1 MEKVDENIKKWS
13 EMFDKYIEIESNSTM
28 LLIKINELKNNI
40 NKIIGKQNED
50 DVIFY
55 KSMLDNSYFYLFNS
69 FKIRKIKF
77 QKDITNIFNKI
88 DTSNKFE
95 DINKP
100 NFMLLMKDYRKV
112 VDDYETAKK
121 QSSLLAWIK
130 DEKLN
135 NFNDIENDML
145 ETMNYH
151 ITLMTVMNAVIKV
164 EQQYYC
170 G

>member
-1 MEKVDENIKKWS
+1 MEKLDENIKKWS
-13 EMFDKYIEIESNSTM
+13 EMFDIYIEIEANYTM
-28 LLIKINELKNNI
+28 LLTKINELKNNI
-40 NKIIGKQNED
+40 NKIIGKQNVD

-55 KSMLDNSYFYLFNS
+55 KSMLENSYFYLSNS
-69 FKIRKIKF
+69 LKIRKIKF

-100 NFMLLMKDYRKV
+100 NFVLLMKDYKKV
-112 VDDYETAKK
+112 VDNESSKK
-121 QSSLLAWIK
+121 QSSSLAWIK

-135 NFNDIENDML
+135 NFNDIEKDML

-151 ITLMTVMNAVIKV
+151 ITLMTVMNCVIKV

-170 G
+170 GE

>member
-13 EMFDKYIEIESNSTM
+13 EMFDRYIEIEANSTM
-28 LLIKINELKNNI
+28 LLTKINELKNNI
-40 NKIIGKQNED
+40 NKIIGKQNVD

-55 KSMLDNSYFYLFNS
+55 KSMLENSYFYLSNS
-69 FKIRKIKF
+69 LKIRKIKF

-100 NFMLLMKDYRKV
+100 NFILLMKDYKKV
-112 VDDYETAKK
+112 VDNESSKK
-121 QSSLLAWIK
+121 QSSSLAWIK

-135 NFNDIENDML
+135 NFNDIEKDML

-151 ITLMTVMNAVIKV
+151 ITLMTVMNCVIKV

-170 G
+170 GE

>member
-13 EMFDKYIEIESNSTM
+13 EMFDRYIEIEANSTM
-28 LLIKINELKNNI
+28 LLTKINELKNNI
-40 NKIIGKQNED
+40 NKIIGKQNVD

-55 KSMLDNSYFYLFNS
+55 KSMLENSYFYLSNS
-69 FKIRKIKF
+69 LKIRKIKF

-100 NFMLLMKDYRKV
+100 NFVLLMKDYKKV
-112 VDDYETAKK
+112 VDNESSKK
-121 QSSLLAWIK
+121 QSSSLAWIK

-135 NFNDIENDML
+135 NFNDIEKDML

-151 ITLMTVMNAVIKV
+151 ITLMTVMNCVIKV

-170 G
+170 GE